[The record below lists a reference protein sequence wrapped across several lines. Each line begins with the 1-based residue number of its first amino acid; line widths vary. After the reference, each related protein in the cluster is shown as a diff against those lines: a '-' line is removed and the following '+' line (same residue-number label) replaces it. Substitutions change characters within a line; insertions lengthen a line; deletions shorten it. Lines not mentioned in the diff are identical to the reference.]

1 MNILYFHQH
10 FSTPAGSTGTR
21 SYEMARALIDRG
33 HKVTMVC
40 GSYQLAK
47 SGLGPGADQAGVKR
61 GVVDGI
67 DVIEFQLP
75 YSNND
80 SFLKRTYTFLK
91 YSLKSSLLPF
101 KEPFDLLFATSTP
114 LTAGIPGIIMKRF
127 KSKKFV
133 FEVRDLWPELPREMG
148 VITNPAVLKGMDF
161 LEWSS
166 YKSADGCIALSPGIK
181 DGIERR
187 SNQKPI
193 EMIPNGCDL
202 DLFTPNGDKAN
213 IPGVNDDDFVALFT
227 GAHGI
232 ANGLDAAIDAASELQ
247 NRKEENIKM
256 VFIGDGREK
265 ERLIRRSEE
274 MGLKNCLFFDP
285 VPKTEL
291 PAFLRRANVGLML
304 LQNIPA
310 FYYGTSPNKFFDY
323 ISSGLPVLNN
333 YPGWVAELIAEYQ
346 CGMAI
351 EPDSPKTFADALVK
365 MKNRSDVVT
374 MGKNARALAEKK
386 FNRKNL
392 SNQFADFLEKIYRSA

>member
-1 MNILYFHQH
+1 
-10 FSTPAGSTGTR
+10 
-21 SYEMARALIDRG
+21 
-33 HKVTMVC
+33 MVC

-47 SGLGPGADQAGVKR
+47 SGLGLGINQAGVKR
-61 GVVDGI
+61 GEVDGI

-75 YSNND
+75 YSNSD
-80 SFLKRTYTFLK
+80 SFLKRSLTFFK

-148 VITNPAVLKGMDF
+148 VISNPFVLKGMDF

-181 DGIERR
+181 EGIERR
-187 SNQKPI
+187 SNKKSI

-202 DLFTPNGDKAN
+202 DLFTPYGDKAN
-213 IPGVNDDDFVALFT
+213 IPGVNEDDFVALFT

-232 ANGLDAAIDAASELQ
+232 ANGLDAAIDAASDLKT
-247 NRKEENIKM
+247 RGEENIKF
-256 VFIGDGREK
+256 VFIGDGRDK
-265 ERLIRRSEE
+265 ERLVQRSKE
-274 MGLKNCLFFDP
+274 MGLNNCLFFDP

-291 PAFLRRANVGLML
+291 PAYLRRADVGLML

-333 YPGWVAELIAEYQ
+333 YPGWVADLIKENN
-346 CGMAI
+346 CGIAI
-351 EPDSPKTFADALVK
+351 EPDSPSKFADALVTLK
-365 MKNRSDVVT
+365 TQSDVAV
-374 MGKNARALAEKK
+374 MGENARSLAERE

-392 SNQFADFLEKIYRSA
+392 SNQFADYLEKLNHSA